1 MEHGDKQE
9 ESDITTT
16 RLLYNS
22 IQQIIQYNNN
32 CGYSSPFLK
41 SLPHCVIK
49 SVLSTEYIIRTQ
61 PEEGFVSTLEACA
74 AAISIIQNDNF
85 IFKQLTGIITGI
97 LIQILVFSFIINIIL
112 HDTYSLYSVQ
122 LHYERCVRFSWNMEQ
137 KFINQNKKHSQLIH
151 THMIDPYQT
160 ETN

>member
-1 MEHGDKQE
+1 
-9 ESDITTT
+9 
-16 RLLYNS
+16 
-22 IQQIIQYNNN
+22 
-32 CGYSSPFLK
+32 
-41 SLPHCVIK
+41 LPHCVIK

-112 HDTYSLYSVQ
+112 HDTYSLYSV
-122 LHYERCVRFSWNMEQ
+122 
-137 KFINQNKKHSQLIH
+137 
-151 THMIDPYQT
+151 
-160 ETN
+160 